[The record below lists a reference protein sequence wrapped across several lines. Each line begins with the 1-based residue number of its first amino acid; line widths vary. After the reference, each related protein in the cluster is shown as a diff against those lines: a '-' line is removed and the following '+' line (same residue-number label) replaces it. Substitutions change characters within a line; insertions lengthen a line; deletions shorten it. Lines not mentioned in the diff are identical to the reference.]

1 MMYDWKKFTLLILSA
16 VSGGALHCGWR
27 SLAIRTEPPVK
38 RATPIRQKHA
48 RKPLYPRRRA
58 VQASSKRTDEPQFPQ
73 RGVLREIIARARV
86 AAANFDVTCH
96 RSGDD

>member
-1 MMYDWKKFTLLILSA
+1 MMYDCKKFALLILSA
-16 VSGGALHCGWR
+16 VSSGAPHCGWR

-48 RKPLYPRRRA
+48 REQASLPSTTRRA
-58 VQASSKRTDEPQFPQ
+58 GFETAGRAAVSAT
-73 RGVLREIIARARV
+73 RGSAGDHRPGAV

-96 RSGDD
+96 RSADD

>member
-1 MMYDWKKFTLLILSA
+1 MMYDWKKFTLLILSS

-58 VQASSKRTDEPQFPQ
+58 AQASKPTDEPQFPQ
-73 RGVLREIIARARV
+73 RGVLREIIARARLQLQIS
-86 AAANFDVTCH
+86 T
-96 RSGDD
+96 